1 MTVPANPRSYSPMQY
16 LVDTDWAIDY
26 LRNVDATV
34 SRLEELAPDGLG
46 ISIIS
51 VAELYDGVFGS
62 SNPEQSD
69 RELRGFL
76 SPIEVLAVD
85 EAVCRIFAKE
95 RGRLRATGRPVGD
108 LDLLIGATAIRH
120 NLTILSN
127 NRRHFERLEGLS
139 IISV

>member
-1 MTVPANPRSYSPMQY
+1 MQY
-16 LVDTDWAIDY
+16 LIDTCWVIHAQKNHAPVVD
-26 LRNVDATV
+26 
-34 SRLEELAPDGLG
+34 RLEELAPTGIG

-62 SNPEQSD
+62 SDNEKSE
-69 RELRGFL
+69 RELKKLLNSF
-76 SPIEVLAVD
+76 EVLPLD
-85 EAVCRIFAKE
+85 EETCRIFARE
-95 RGRLRATGRPVGD
+95 RARLRTSGNLIGD

-127 NRRHFERLEGLS
+127 NRRHFARLEGLS

>member
-34 SRLEELAPDGLG
+34 SRLEELAPDGLR

-62 SNPEQSD
+62 SDPEQSE
-69 RELRGFL
+69 RKLRGFL
-76 SPIEVLAVD
+76 SPSR
-85 EAVCRIFAKE
+85 CWQ
-95 RGRLRATGRPVGD
+95 
-108 LDLLIGATAIRH
+108 
-120 NLTILSN
+120 
-127 NRRHFERLEGLS
+127 
-139 IISV
+139 

>member
-1 MTVPANPRSYSPMQY
+1 MTVPANPRSYSAMQY
-16 LVDTDWAIDY
+16 LVDTDWAVDY

-34 SRLEELAPDGLG
+34 TRLEELAPDGIG

-62 SNPEQSD
+62 NDPEQSEW
-69 RELRGFL
+69 ELTGFL

-85 EAVCRIFAKE
+85 EDVCRIFARE
-95 RGRLRATGRPVGD
+95 RVRLRASGRLVGD
-108 LDLLIGATAIRH
+108 LDLLIGATAIWN
-120 NLTILSN
+120 NLTILTN

-139 IISV
+139 VISV